1 MAAMSVI
8 GIDLGNESCYVAVA
22 KAGGIET
29 IANDYSLRATPS
41 FVAFSGKNRILGV
54 AAKNQQV
61 TNMKN
66 TVYGLKRLL
75 GRKFRDP
82 HVQKEIPMLPFTVVE
97 EKNGGIGIK
106 VNYLNEEHKFS
117 PEQCLAMLLTKLK
130 EVATTALQTP
140 INDCVISVPSYFT
153 NNERKALLDSA
164 TIAEKCEKSSL
175 FSWFS
180 LATHHTLRFC
190 VILVQT
196 YLFNDQN
203 SPRKMQSMGSFTGFS
218 KAASEQI
225 KAGLN
230 VLRLFNET
238 TATALSYGIYKQD
251 LPAPEEKPRNVVFV
265 DCGHSSLQVSA
276 CAFHKGKL
284 RMITTA
290 SDANLG
296 GRDFDLLIADHFV
309 EQFKTKAFLRLL
321 GEAEKLKK
329 QMSANSTTLPLNI
342 ECFMNDKDVS
352 GTMKRTDME
361 EIAGHLF
368 ERVEITLKRCLS
380 QSGLTVDEIHSVEI
394 VGGSSRIPSIKQL
407 IEKVFKKVPSTTLNQ
422 DEAVSRGCALQ
433 CAMLSPAIR
442 VREFSVTD
450 VQAYPITV
458 AWDASPGG
466 ESAGEI
472 EAFPLNH
479 AAPFSKML
487 TFYRQEPF
495 SIRAR
500 YTGNIPYPDH
510 EIGTWVIKDIRPNA
524 DGKAQKVKVKVRVN
538 LHGVMTVSSA
548 SLYEAKEAVEPDAPD
563 DDRSPPK
570 EEPTGG
576 EPAEAG
582 EEAPMEANG
591 GGATGGAGAPEEGSD
606 KKKKQTLKSVELP
619 IEALTTGFSQVE
631 INHFTEQEFKMIA
644 SDKQEKERADARNA
658 LEEYVYELRNKV
670 SSEDELAPFILEND
684 RSALVSQLDDME
696 NWLYEEGEECNK
708 QVYVDRLAQL
718 KAIGE
723 PVQTRKIESDLRPVV
738 VEDFAKSLQLCMKA
752 MELIRTKDPK
762 YAHLTDDDHRK
773 VEEAFKHSYQ
783 WLEQSRSKIS
793 SAPKHLPP
801 PVTVAQIRQER
812 AAFEQNVNA
821 VLNKPPPKAASPPK
835 EEQPKGEGQA
845 NAQANAQA
853 DGQSEK
859 TEDNM
864 EWSPTQ

>member
-41 FVAFSGKNRILGV
+41 CIAFSGKNRILGV

-82 HVQKEIPMLPFTVVE
+82 HVQKEIQFLPYTVVE
-97 EKNGGIGIK
+97 EKNGAIGIK

-130 EVATTALQTP
+130 DSATTALQTP

-164 TIAEKCEKSSL
+164 AI
-175 FSWFS
+175 
-180 LATHHTLRFC
+180 
-190 VILVQT
+190 
-196 YLFNDQN
+196 
-203 SPRKMQSMGSFTGFS
+203 
-218 KAASEQI
+218 
-225 KAGLN
+225 AGLN

-251 LPAPEEKPRNVVFV
+251 LPAPEEKPRNIVFV

-290 SDANLG
+290 ADANLG
-296 GRDFDLLIADHFV
+296 GRDFDLLLAD
-309 EQFKTKAFLRLL
+309 QFCKQFQSKYKINAKSNPRAFLRLL
-321 GEAEKLKK
+321 TEVEKIKK

-352 GTMKRTDME
+352 GDMKRADME
-361 EIAGHLF
+361 ALAAHLL
-368 ERVEITLKRCLS
+368 ERVEVTLKQCLT
-380 QSGLTVDEIHSVEI
+380 QSGLSLDDIHSVEI
-394 VGGSSRIPSIKQL
+394 VGGSSRVPAIKQL

-433 CAMLSPAIR
+433 CAMLSPSIR

-450 VQAYPITV
+450 VQAYPISV

-479 AAPFSKML
+479 AIPFSKML

-500 YTGNIPYPDH
+500 YMGVVPYPDSN
-510 EIGTWVIKDIRPNA
+510 IGTWVIKDIRPNA
-524 DGKAQKVKVKVRVN
+524 EGKAQKVKVKVRVN
-538 LHGVMTVSSA
+538 LHGIMTISSA
-548 SLYEAKEAVEPDAPD
+548 AMYEAKESPEPE
-563 DDRSPPK
+563 SPEETQPAQAQK
-570 EEPTGG
+570 EGT
-576 EPAEAG
+576 PAENEQQNSNDQPRTDEG
-582 EEAPMEANG
+582 MPMDTNG
-591 GGATGGAGAPEEGSD
+591 GGAPPEEGSD
-606 KKKKQTLKSVELP
+606 KDKKKKHTLKSIELP
-619 IEALTTGFSQVE
+619 IESLTNGFSQVE
-631 INHFTEQEFKMIA
+631 LNQFTEQEFKMIA

-658 LEEYVYELRNKV
+658 FEEYVYELRSKV
-670 SSEDELAPFILEND
+670 SSEDELGHYILDSD
-684 RSALVSQLDDME
+684 RNSLVSQLDEME
-696 NWLYEEGEECNK
+696 NWLYEEGEDCNK
-708 QVYVDRLAQL
+708 QVYLDKLAQL
-718 KAIGE
+718 KSIGE
-723 PVQTRKIESDLRPVV
+723 PVQTRKIEHELRPVV
-738 VEDFAKSLQLCMKA
+738 IEDFAKSLQLCMKA
-752 MELIRTKDPK
+752 LELIRMKDPK
-762 YAHLTDDDHRK
+762 YAHLTEEDYSK
-773 VEEAFKHSYQ
+773 VEEAFKQSYQ
-783 WLEQSRSKIS
+783 WLEQSRSKCA
-793 SAPKHLPP
+793 SAPRHQPP
-801 PVTVAQIRQER
+801 PVTVAQIRQEKST
-812 AAFEQNVNA
+812 FESTVNQI
-821 VLNKPPPKAASPPK
+821 LNKPPPKAPSPPK
-835 EEQPKGEGQA
+835 EEKPSSGDQQKASQEQ
-845 NAQANAQA
+845 NAQQEAHNS
-853 DGQSEK
+853 DKRPE
-859 TEDNM
+859 ENM
-864 EWSPTQ
+864 EWSQAQ